1 MITGH
6 QRIQDMLANAVA
18 ANRLH
23 HALLFWG
30 APGIGKSTLALYLMR
45 MLNCLSPENGRPCG
59 TCRNCLRISFPFPVH
74 PDVRVF
80 RDITIPLFLH
90 RDEIVQRIQNETG
103 HTGPNSSE
111 AITAEYLMAIER
123 LHENAYLDRYH
134 CCRSANPP
142 VDVLYFN
149 KEKLLSTALS
159 DKSGDTPVLYWL
171 YQKLHLYQ
179 QSVCYDRYIK
189 IDMIRDIQKMLY
201 LHPFEGFTKAVVIDD
216 ADNMLVPAQNC
227 LLKILEEPPKASV
240 LILIT
245 KNPKG
250 LLPTIRSRCQSIP
263 FFRPAAAEVEEALR
277 VRFGFDSQTAGDVSE
292 KAGGS
297 FSCALATDWE
307 RQADEYARCQLLFN
321 AGDIGGIDWIMK
333 VSNDVMDRGGGT
345 AGLSRLY
352 KWLHDTVCSQPDA
365 DSLNGR
371 LPRNRP
377 FTVDIALRIMD
388 GITDILNR
396 SNYNLDVKLQFESML
411 VKILRET
418 Y

>member
-1 MITGH
+1 MISGH
-6 QRIQDMLANAVA
+6 DRIRDMLANAVA

-45 MLNCLSPENGRPCG
+45 LINCLSPENDRPCG
-59 TCRNCLRISFPFPVH
+59 TCRNCVRISFPFPVH
-74 PDVRVF
+74 PDVRVL
-80 RDITIPLFLH
+80 RDISIPLFLH
-90 RDEIVQRIQNETG
+90 RDKIVQRFQSEIRCTG
-103 HTGPNSSE
+103 KSDE
-111 AITAEYLMAIER
+111 AITAEYLNGIER
-123 LHENAYLDRYH
+123 LRENAHLNRYH

-142 VDVLYFN
+142 VDILYFN
-149 KEKLLSTALS
+149 KEKPLSS
-159 DKSGDTPVLYWL
+159 DVAEKNSDNPVAYWL
-171 YQKLHLYQ
+171 YQKLYLYQ
-179 QSVCYDRYIK
+179 QAVCYDRYIK

-201 LHPFEGFTKAVVIDD
+201 LHPFEGCTKAVVIDD
-216 ADNMLVPAQNC
+216 ADSMLVPAQNC
-227 LLKILEEPPKASV
+227 LLKILEEPPEASV

-263 FFRPAAAEVEEALR
+263 FFRPSAADLEEGLS
-277 VRFGFDSQTAGDVSE
+277 VVFGFDRKTAGMVSE

-297 FSCALATDWE
+297 FAGALETDWE
-307 RQADEYARCQLLFN
+307 RQADEYARCHSLFD

-333 VSNDVMDRGGGT
+333 ISNEVIDRTGGT
-345 AGLSRLY
+345 AGLFRLY
-352 KWLHDTVCSQPDA
+352 NWLHDTVCSQPDV
-365 DSLNGR
+365 DCLDGH

-377 FTVDIALRIMD
+377 FTVDVALRMMD

-396 SNYNLDVKLQFESML
+396 SNYNLDLKLQLESML